1 MKKTIKKTMIILV
14 SITFAQQTFAQVA
27 DFRERVNL
35 GVKIGLNLSNVYN
48 SDGEEFVAE
57 NRAGLA
63 LGAFLTLPIGKIFAL
78 QPEILFSQ
86 KGFQSTGRI
95 LGSNYTLS
103 RTNSFIDVPIL
114 FAFRPTSFIS
124 ILAGPQ
130 YSYLARQKDVF
141 ENGGTSIV
149 LQQQEFNND
158 NIRKNILGF
167 TGGVDIN
174 LKNIVLSA
182 RVGWDLQKNKGD
194 GTSTTPNYKNMWYQ
208 ATIGYRFF

>member
-1 MKKTIKKTMIILV
+1 MKKTMKKTMIILA
-14 SITFAQQTFAQVA
+14 SITFAQQTFAQVT

-35 GVKIGLNLSNVYN
+35 GVKIGLNLSNVYD
-48 SDGEEFVAE
+48 SDGEAFVAE

-63 LGAFLTLPIGKIFAL
+63 LGAFVTLPIGKIFAL

-103 RTNSFIDVPIL
+103 RTSSFIDVPIL

-141 ENGGTSIV
+141 ENGGTSVV
-149 LQQQEFNND
+149 LQEQEFNND

-167 TGGVDIN
+167 TGGFDIN
-174 LKNIVLSA
+174 LKNIVIGA
-182 RVGWDLQKNKGD
+182 RVGWDAQKNKGD
-194 GTSTTPNYKNMWYQ
+194 GTSTTPNYKNTWYQ